1 MGRKG
6 NDKVYALVDDLVNI
20 GTVELG
26 TIGITLEKAQDAM
39 RNIANALCFRYART
53 ILYVP
58 ANLELQ
64 LGRRD
69 EQIYQQHGQ
78 DGPDGARKYSAQRVA
93 QLAEEHKLTTVHVYA
108 NSTICV
114 TASTASIANCCD
126 CSTIAH
132 VWRRRSASS
141 RRRPARRCCSAPNA
155 KRRFSRGGRPIIPAR
170 CRTRRSRSCIA
181 S

>member
-108 NSTICV
+108 IIKLMT
-114 TASTASIANCCD
+114 
-126 CSTIAH
+126 
-132 VWRRRSASS
+132 RRET
-141 RRRPARRCCSAPNA
+141 ARRQGHLFGDDSGTAQVPDPQAPVA
-155 KRRFSRGGRPIIPAR
+155 E
-170 CRTRRSRSCIA
+170 A
-181 S
+181 SGPDR